1 MDLYRNNLL
10 NRRVTLSF
18 NEVGSN
24 IMSILKKKLVKL
36 LEGKCIEE
44 GILKR
49 GTITIEIVSSG
60 FVEYN
65 CIYFDVSFSCQVCC
79 PSEGMII
86 RNCIVKNISKAGVKC
101 EINTDDSPL
110 TIFIVR
116 DLNFDNN
123 EVTVLREKDIIDV
136 KVIGQRYE
144 LNDSTISV
152 IANINTN

>member
-1 MDLYRNNLL
+1 MELYRNNILK
-10 NRRVTLSF
+10 RRVTLSF
-18 NEVGSN
+18 DEVGSN
-24 IMSILKKKLVKL
+24 VMSIIKRKLVDL

-49 GTITIEIVSSG
+49 GTIKVEIISSG
-60 FVEYN
+60 FVEHN
-65 CIYFDVSFSCQVCC
+65 CIYFDVSFSCEICC

-86 RNCIVKNISKAGVKC
+86 SNCIVKNISKAGVKC
-101 EINTDDSPL
+101 EVNSANSPL

-116 DLNFDNN
+116 DLNFDNDD
-123 EVTVLREKDIIDV
+123 VTSLSENDIIAV

-144 LNDSTISV
+144 LNDKTISV